1 MSKASKN
8 APFSTWGIGKEKEYF
23 LENLSA
29 LLSSGM
35 PMIEAM
41 GAIREEIKSRK
52 LKKII
57 SEMIENLKSGFS
69 FSQVIENS
77 GIFSAHVASLIKIG
91 ERSGKLV
98 DNLKILAVEQKKE
111 TALKSKIR
119 SATMYPAFVLSLTLI
134 VGIGIAW
141 FILPKLALVFSQL
154 KISLPLI
161 TRVLIS
167 SGLFLSKSG
176 IYAIPVFFVL
186 VFLIFYFIFGF
197 SRTKFLGEAVLFNL
211 PGIKNLLKETELARF
226 GYLFGTLLSSGLS
239 PTESLDAIA
248 DTTPFKRYRKLYLH
262 LKENILDGHSMKR
275 SFASYKKSTKLIP
288 APVISLIVAGEQSGT
303 LSQTLLKIAEDYESK
318 TDTTTKDLTVILE
331 PILLVI
337 VWLGV
342 VGVALAVILPI
353 YSLIGGLNQNL

>member
-1 MSKASKN
+1 MNKPKKRREII
-8 APFSTWGIGKEKEYF
+8 FGLGKEKEYF

-41 GAIREEIKSRK
+41 GAISEEVRSNKF
-52 LKKII
+52 KKII
-57 SEMIENLKSGFS
+57 QEMAENLKSGFS
-69 FSQVIENS
+69 FSQAIEDS
-77 GIFSAHVASLIKIG
+77 GIFSQHVASLIRIG

-98 DNLKILAVEQKKE
+98 ENLKILAVEQEKE

-119 SATMYPAFVLSLTLI
+119 SATMYPAFVLFLTLV
-134 VGIGIAW
+134 VGVGIAW
-141 FILPKLALVFSQL
+141 FILPKLATVFSQL

-161 TRVLIS
+161 TRMLIS
-167 SGLFLSKSG
+167 SGLFLNQSG
-176 IYAIPVFFVL
+176 MYAIPAFFVGL
-186 VFLIFYFIFGF
+186 FLIFYFVFGF
-197 SRTKFLGEAVLFNL
+197 SKTKFMGEAVLFSL

-226 GYLFGTLLSSGLS
+226 GYLFGTLLNSGLS

-248 DTTPFKRYRKLYLH
+248 GTTPFLRYRRLYLH
-262 LKENILDGHSMKR
+262 LKESLKDGHSLKG
-275 SFASYKKSTKLIP
+275 SFTSFKKSQRLVP
-288 APVISLIVAGEQSGT
+288 APVISLIVAGEQSGN
-303 LSQTLLKIAEDYESK
+303 LSLTLLKIAQNYETK